1 MPINFATGGDQ
12 DFPSR
17 LYDSYWT
24 PLYTQFSTSSSAI
37 IKTFD
42 NHTMPSTASDVYH
55 VMIAHI
61 AHGTSQFGGA
71 IKLQYS
77 NNNGSSYS
85 NFSTADMG
93 TVDSQSGF
101 DSVSQIGGHINFAS
115 SGSFIKSDTFVWYYA
130 PQSSQ
135 SKFRIQIG
143 ADSGSGGSPN
153 ITVNRRG
160 SESNQYMSFSYF
172 EEKIYFGVN
181 S

>member
-12 DFPSR
+12 DFPGR
-17 LYDSYWT
+17 LYVSYFT
-24 PLYTQFSTSSSAI
+24 SLFTQFFTTSSTV
-37 IKTFD
+37 IKTFG
-42 NHTMPSTASDVYH
+42 NHSMPSTASDVYH

-61 AHGTSQFGGA
+61 AHGSSQFGGA

-77 NNNGSSYS
+77 NNNGSSYQ
-85 NFSTADMG
+85 NFSTSNMG

-101 DSVSQIGGHINFAS
+101 DSVSMIGGHINFAS

-135 SKFRIQIG
+135 SRFRIQIG

-153 ITVNRRG
+153 ISVNRRG
-160 SESNQYMSFSYF
+160 SEADQYMSFSYF
-172 EEKIYFGVN
+172 EEKIYAGVN